1 MYYIDDHGNPVQ
13 ISEADQRWLNDSWFH
28 TQQLKLPTEAP
39 RAALTYRVSTKG
51 QVDHDDIPLQK
62 IECRK
67 FAQNHG
73 WRVVAEAA
81 EKDIS
86 GSKVS
91 ASKRDVI
98 QKLRE
103 EAEKKNFDILLV
115 YMFDRL
121 GRIDSETPFVLEWF
135 VNHGVQ
141 MWSTHEGQQRI
152 ENHADKLMI
161 KEQCPITAVAGTL
174 GHATPATTT
183 TIYAHALQRASAKTA
198 NVMQNLFEKKKIS

>member
-1 MYYIDDHGNPVQ
+1 MYYIDDHGNPVR

-28 TQQLKLPTEAP
+28 TQQLKLPADAP

-73 WRVVAEAA
+73 WRVVAEEA
-81 EKDIS
+81 EKGIS

-103 EAEKKNFDILLV
+103 EAEKKSWA
-115 YMFDRL
+115 RPKKK
-121 GRIDSETPFVLEWF
+121 SET
-135 VNHGVQ
+135 
-141 MWSTHEGQQRI
+141 
-152 ENHADKLMI
+152 
-161 KEQCPITAVAGTL
+161 
-174 GHATPATTT
+174 
-183 TIYAHALQRASAKTA
+183 TI
-198 NVMQNLFEKKKIS
+198 